1 MQPPT
6 APRAH
11 RDRAVVDDKCRRRF
25 DPHVKPLNE
34 LAEEIS
40 KTTEKPTPWFDP
52 DGGGIHARALFLLE
66 TPGRQAGGDQGSHF
80 ISADNDDPTAENFFR
95 IRDEV
100 GLPRDSLVAWN
111 VVPWYLGDL
120 TRGANAT
127 TADIK
132 EARPWLERLIRLLI
146 PDLRVVVPMGGK
158 ALNGWMLL
166 LATDLSIPLL
176 PTLALPH
183 PSPKVLN
190 THPDQ
195 RGVIR
200 AGLQRVADIVNQG

>member
-66 TPGRQAGGDQGSHF
+66 TPGRKAGADQGSHF
-80 ISADNDDPTAENFFR
+80 ISADNDDPIIILNQMAARQKRHVAVDDGGCVMGRGDESDIDRKDNDFR
-95 IRDEV
+95 HWFSAKC
-100 GLPRDSLVAWN
+100 L
-111 VVPWYLGDL
+111 
-120 TRGANAT
+120 
-127 TADIK
+127 
-132 EARPWLERLIRLLI
+132 
-146 PDLRVVVPMGGK
+146 M
-158 ALNGWMLL
+158 
-166 LATDLSIPLL
+166 
-176 PTLALPH
+176 LPH
-183 PSPKVLN
+183 VGAVTAFAAPGGRALAVL
-190 THPDQ
+190 
-195 RGVIR
+195 
-200 AGLQRVADIVNQG
+200 